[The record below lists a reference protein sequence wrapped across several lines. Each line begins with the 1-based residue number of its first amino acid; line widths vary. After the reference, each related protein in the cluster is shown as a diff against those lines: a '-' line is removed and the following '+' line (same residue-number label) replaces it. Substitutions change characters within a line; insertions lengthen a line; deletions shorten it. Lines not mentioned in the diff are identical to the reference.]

1 MNELE
6 NSSLIPIILSGGSGT
21 RLWPVSRKSFPK
33 QFWALDGC
41 NKYSLLQ
48 NTIKRLEK
56 TKNVANPIIVCSE
69 EHRFIVAEQCR
80 NINVIPKAIILEP
93 EGKNTAPAISA
104 AILAALNESEKANL
118 IVLSSDHI
126 IKNEEQFSKAVEL
139 GKEFI
144 KDGKIITFGVIPD
157 SPETGYGY
165 IMTSNHIDINDL
177 KGREVKQFIE
187 KPDFITAQNFVNDG
201 RYFWNSG
208 IFMFEA
214 SLMLNELEK
223 YSPKNTALI
232 KSSYEKSE
240 IDLDFLRLDK
250 ETFKNCE
257 DISID
262 NAVMEKTKLS
272 VVIPLD
278 KGWSDI
284 GNWHSLWKSSKRDE
298 KNNFVLG
305 KAYLERS
312 ENNYIRSDKRLVV
325 TLGINNSVIVETD
338 DVVLVADMRSSQDI
352 KTLVNRLREKGF
364 CESDI
369 HNLVYRPWGNYQSMA
384 EGHRWQVKLIKVKP
398 GASLSLQMHHHRAE
412 HWIVVKGTAKV
423 EVDGKI
429 KLLSENQSIHIPL
442 GNTHR
447 LTNPGKLTLE
457 LIEVQSGPYLEED
470 DIVRFNDK
478 YGRK

>member
-1 MNELE
+1 M
-6 NSSLIPIILSGGSGT
+6 
-21 RLWPVSRKSFPK
+21 
-33 QFWALDGC
+33 LD
-41 NKYSLLQ
+41 
-48 NTIKRLEK
+48 
-56 TKNVANPIIVCSE
+56 
-69 EHRFIVAEQCR
+69 
-80 NINVIPKAIILEP
+80 
-93 EGKNTAPAISA
+93 
-104 AILAALNESEKANL
+104 
-118 IVLSSDHI
+118 
-126 IKNEEQFSKAVEL
+126 
-139 GKEFI
+139 
-144 KDGKIITFGVIPD
+144 
-157 SPETGYGY
+157 
-165 IMTSNHIDINDL
+165 
-177 KGREVKQFIE
+177 
-187 KPDFITAQNFVNDG
+187 
-201 RYFWNSG
+201 
-208 IFMFEA
+208 
-214 SLMLNELEK
+214 ELEK

-250 ETFKNCE
+250 ETFKKCE

-262 NAVMEKTKLS
+262 NAVMEKTKLG
-272 VVIPLD
+272 VVLPLD

-298 KNNFVLG
+298 NNNFVLG
-305 KAYLERS
+305 KAYLECS
-312 ENNYIRSDKRLVV
+312 ENNYIRSENRLVV

-352 KTLVNRLREKGF
+352 KKIVNRLREKGF

-369 HNLVYRPWGNYQSMA
+369 HNLVYRPWGNYQSMS

-423 EVDGKI
+423 EVNGKI